1 MVSIME
7 NQALKLTFKEKRF
20 LGICKLNKLNSFVEY
35 NVVFSIWLCNVSGNI
50 WVLLYQ
56 KSLFPSFSC
65 FCKFSL
71 LFEILVTGNSVAGNF
86 SGNKNGHCKTINGF
100 CAE

>member
-56 KSLFPSFSC
+56 KS
-65 FCKFSL
+65 FSL
-71 LFEILVTGNSVAGNF
+71 ALVVFVNLVYCLRS
-86 SGNKNGHCKTINGF
+86 
-100 CAE
+100 